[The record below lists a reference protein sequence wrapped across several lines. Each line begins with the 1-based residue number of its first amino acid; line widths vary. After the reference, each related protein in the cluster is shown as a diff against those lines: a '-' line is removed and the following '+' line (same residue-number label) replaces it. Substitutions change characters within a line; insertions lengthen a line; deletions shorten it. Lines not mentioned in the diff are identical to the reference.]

1 MAAQFVLLAVI
12 AALGLAEFAG
22 HGFANPWGTPAL
34 VAGVAL
40 IGSGSALAVRAVYD
54 LRSALSPF
62 PKPLADA
69 PLVETGAFRWIRHP
83 IYTGLLLASAGWGLA
98 SGSIWALVATGI
110 LALVLDAKSRREE
123 AWLVAT
129 HPGYEGYRRRTRRF
143 APFVY

>member
-1 MAAQFVLLAVI
+1 MI

-22 HGFANPWGTPAL
+22 HGFANPWGAPAL
-34 VAGVAL
+34 VAGGAL
-40 IGSGSALAVRAVYD
+40 VVVGFALAVGAVFD
-54 LRSALSPF
+54 LRAGLSPF

-69 PLVETGAFRWIRHP
+69 PLVETGAFRWILHP
-83 IYTGLLLASAGWGLA
+83 IYTGLLLASAGWGLS
-98 SGSIWALVATGI
+98 SGSIWALVATWI